1 MTQYIKDRLVRILLF
16 FFNYQSHF
24 PIYRQEWTI
33 ISVNGNQR

>member
-1 MTQYIKDRLVRILLF
+1 MTQYIKDRLEYFF

-24 PIYRQEWTI
+24 PIYRQEWTM

>member
-1 MTQYIKDRLVRILLF
+1 MTQYIKDRLEYFFF

>member
-1 MTQYIKDRLVRILLF
+1 MTQYIKDRLEYF

-24 PIYRQEWTI
+24 PIYRQEWTM